1 MINEMN
7 GKKCILCGKE
17 FMSDPLMF
25 FDKMPAS
32 AQDIPSEDEL
42 EEEKE
47 IDLSLYQCDGCGLVQ
62 FDCKPVDY
70 YKDVIRSGGYST
82 TMTELRKD
90 QYNHLIE
97 KYHLEKKK

>member
-47 IDLSLYQCDGCGLVQ
+47 IDLSLYQCDG
-62 FDCKPVDY
+62 
-70 YKDVIRSGGYST
+70 
-82 TMTELRKD
+82 
-90 QYNHLIE
+90 
-97 KYHLEKKK
+97 